1 MTASQ
6 VTALSAAIGGTTR
19 LLERLGATEATH
31 AIERCLKRMERSV
44 AGHGGH
50 LVGTTEGELLATFDS
65 AEQACLAAIDMQLRV
80 ATLPPVSGFKL
91 PIRIGLHGAATAS
104 ATPALLVATRIA
116 SLAEND
122 QILASA
128 ALIAGLPPQAGILG
142 TRATPDLAGRDG
154 SVGELLSIA
163 WQGRSEPGAGNQ
175 PAEPGTTAPGRAAS
189 SLALDYRGQRFLVD
203 AGAPRLSIGRD
214 ATCQVV
220 IGDRKA
226 SRAHGV
232 IERRGNA
239 FFYVDRSSNG
249 SQVRLA
255 GQEEIRLRHQ
265 EIELNGSGRIFFGGP
280 ATDPETEFADFAIS

>member
-19 LLERLGATEATH
+19 LRERLGATEATH

-80 ATLPPVSGFKL
+80 AT
-91 PIRIGLHGAATAS
+91 
-104 ATPALLVATRIA
+104 RIA

-142 TRATPDLAGRDG
+142 TRAAPGLAGRDG
-154 SVGELLSIA
+154 SVGELLSIS
-163 WQGRSEPGAGNQ
+163 WQGRSEPGACNQ
-175 PAEPGTTAPGRAAS
+175 PAEPGTTAPGRA
-189 SLALDYRGQRFLVD
+189 
-203 AGAPRLSIGRD
+203 

-232 IERRGNA
+232 IERRGDA
-239 FFYVDRSSNG
+239 FFYIDRSSNG

-280 ATDPETEFADFAIS
+280 ATDPETEFADFAVS